1 MNIKVCPVCP
11 TCRAPHD
18 REVEPGTKVKC
29 PDCDQVYRA
38 EAAEGGGPVTGPRDR
53 SAGQKAARTQD
64 PPAAKK
70 KAPADAPPAKKK
82 KPRAKKSG
90 DLGKVI
96 ERFTPGMNKAAILS
110 VAIIAGI
117 LAAVVTVVA
126 LVGLDKDTRP
136 FALGGGGVLL
146 LVSVVCVLML
156 VLGGSS
162 DYFEVCKKGVR
173 YKTRRAEQYLLWE
186 EIEQIDIR
194 RVIQGPGKGG
204 GGVKYEVFL
213 VGSET
218 IHLTNSFLGSLEN
231 PSALIKA
238 LKRYSGKDFDTVFE

>member
-18 REVEPGTKVKC
+18 RVVEPGTKVKC

-38 EAAEGGGPVTGPRDR
+38 EAAEGGGPVAGPRDR

-64 PPAAKK
+64 PPAKTK
-70 KAPADAPPAKKK
+70 KAPPEEAPAKKK

-96 ERFTPGMNKAAILS
+96 ERFAPGKNKAAILS
-110 VAIIAGI
+110 IAIIAGI

-126 LVGLDKDTRP
+126 LVVLGKDARP
-136 FALGGGGVLL
+136 FGLGGAGVLL
-146 LVSVVCVLML
+146 LVAAVCALML
-156 VLGGSS
+156 MLGGSS
-162 DYFEVCKKGVR
+162 SFFEVCKKGVR
-173 YKTRRAEQYLLWE
+173 YKTRRTEQYLFWE
-186 EIEQIDIR
+186 EIENISIQ

-204 GGVKYEVFL
+204 GSVKYEVHL

-231 PSALIKA
+231 PSALIKS
-238 LKRYSGKDFDTVFE
+238 LKRYSGQDFDTVFE